1 MPDAKSTLEITLAR
15 ESAAANTFR
24 IGQDP
29 PVFARGDGSWLFEED
44 GTKWLDLVC
53 GSSTTNL
60 GHNHPAHRAAIEEV
74 AATGIL
80 HTGTRLPSPF
90 RAQLYELLC
99 SILPVE
105 LSCVQLV
112 NSGSEAIEAAI
123 KAAQFATGRSRLLSF
138 EGGYHGR
145 TLGALSI
152 THGERIRKPFSV
164 LGDSVDFL
172 PYPYMDDPTGAGQDA
187 AFCLAQLLRRLE
199 DLQNADDLP
208 AAIIIEPIQGVG
220 GVVVPPDDFVIGVHD
235 AARKFK
241 VMLICDEIWC
251 GFGRSGRWFSFEH
264 TGIVPDIVAMG
275 KALSGGLPLSA
286 VAAGPDIL
294 KAWPPG
300 MHTSTFQGNPVSC
313 NMACATIR
321 TIRDRDLLGHVTD
334 AVTPELE
341 RALMPLRSLSR
352 VHAVRING
360 AQAAV
365 ELLTG
370 DGSPDPDAVV
380 RLQKSALGRHILI
393 YAGGRHGN
401 AVMFVPPI
409 NICREDLAVGLSTI
423 VELIEEEVGST

>member
-1 MPDAKSTLEITLAR
+1 MQDAKSTLEITRAR

-29 PVFARGDGSWLFEED
+29 PVFTRGDGPWLFEED
-44 GTKWLDLVC
+44 GTKWLDMVC

-60 GHNHPAHRAAIEEV
+60 GHNHPVHRAAIEEV

-99 SILPVE
+99 SILPGE

-112 NSGSEAIEAAI
+112 NSGAEAIEAAI

-152 THGERIRKPFSV
+152 THGERIRKPFPV
-164 LGDSVDFL
+164 LGESVDFL
-172 PYPYMDDPTGAGQDA
+172 PYPYMDDPTGAGRNA
-187 AFCLAQLLRRLE
+187 PFCLAQLLRRVE
-199 DLQNADDLP
+199 DLEQAGDLP
-208 AAIIIEPIQGVG
+208 AAIVIEPIQGVG
-220 GVVVPPDDFVIGVHD
+220 GVVIPPDDFVTGVRD
-235 AARKFK
+235 ITRKFK
-241 VMLICDEIWC
+241 VLLICDEIWC
-251 GFGRSGRWFSFEH
+251 GFGRSGRWFSFER
-264 TGIVPDIVAMG
+264 TGIVPDIVTMG

-294 KAWPPG
+294 KSWPPG

-321 TIRDRDLLGHVTD
+321 TIRDGELLGHVTD
-334 AVTPELE
+334 TVAPELE
-341 RALMPLRSLSR
+341 RALMPLHPLAR
-352 VHAVRING
+352 VHAVRVNG

-365 ELLTG
+365 ELLTP
-370 DGSPDPDAVV
+370 DGLPDPDAVV
-380 RLQKSALGRHILI
+380 RLQKSALDRRILI

-409 NICREDLAVGLSTI
+409 NIGREELAGGLSTI
-423 VELIEEEVGST
+423 VELIEQEVGST

>member
-1 MPDAKSTLEITLAR
+1 MLDAKSTLDITLAR

-29 PVFARGDGSWLFEED
+29 PVFVRGDGSWLFEED

-60 GHNHPAHRAAIEEV
+60 GHNHPAHRAAIEDV
-74 AATGIL
+74 VATGIL

-99 SILPVE
+99 SILPAD

-112 NSGSEAIEAAI
+112 NSGAEAIEAAI

-172 PYPYMDDPTGAGQDA
+172 PYPYLDDPSGAGMDA
-187 AFCLAQLLRRLE
+187 SHCLDQLVQRLECLAQ
-199 DLQNADDLP
+199 AGDLP
-208 AAIIIEPIQGVG
+208 AAIIFEPIQGVG
-220 GVVVPPDDFVIGVHD
+220 GVVVPPDEFVIGVHN
-235 AARKFK
+235 AARKFQ
-241 VMLICDEIWC
+241 VLLICDEIWC
-251 GFGRSGRWFSFEH
+251 GFGRSGSWFSFDH

-300 MHTSTFQGNPVSC
+300 MHTSTFQGNPVAC
-313 NMACATIR
+313 GMACATIQ
-321 TIRDRDLLGHVTD
+321 TIRDNDLLGHVAG
-334 AVTPELE
+334 AVRPELE
-341 RALMPLRSLSR
+341 KALKPLCALPR
-352 VHAVRING
+352 VHAVRIDG

-365 ELLTG
+365 ELVAA
-370 DGSPDPDAVV
+370 DGTPDPDAVV
-380 RLQKSALGRHILI
+380 RLQRSALDRHILI

-409 NICREDLAVGLSTI
+409 NIHRDDLAAGLNTI
-423 VELIEEEVGST
+423 VELIEEEAGPA

>member
-1 MPDAKSTLEITLAR
+1 MLDAKSTLEITLAR

-29 PVFARGDGSWLFEED
+29 PVFARGDGSWLFEEE
-44 GTKWLDLVC
+44 GVKWLDLVC

-60 GHNHPAHRAAIEEV
+60 GHNHPAHRAAIEDV
-74 AATGIL
+74 VATGIL

-99 SILPVE
+99 SILPAG

-112 NSGSEAIEAAI
+112 NSGAEAIEAAI
-123 KAAQFATGRSRLLSF
+123 KAAQFATGRSKLLSF

-152 THGERIRKPFSV
+152 THGERIRAPFSV

-172 PYPYMDDPTGAGQDA
+172 PYPYMDDPMGAGHDA
-187 AFCLAQLLRRLE
+187 SYCLAQLMRRLE
-199 DLQNADDLP
+199 DMQQADDLP
-208 AAIIIEPIQGVG
+208 AAIIFEPIQGVG
-220 GVVVPPDDFVIGVHD
+220 GVVVPPDEFVIGVQD
-235 AARKFK
+235 AARKFN
-241 VMLICDEIWC
+241 VPLICDEIWC

-264 TGIVPDIVAMG
+264 AGIVPDIVAMG

-313 NMACATIR
+313 SMACATIR
-321 TIRDRDLLGHVTD
+321 TIRDRGLLGHVTD
-334 AVTPELE
+334 TVTPELE
-341 RALMPLRSLSR
+341 RALMPLCALPR
-352 VHAVRING
+352 VHAVRVNG

-365 ELLTG
+365 ELLAL
-370 DGSPDPDAVV
+370 DGSPDPDAVA

-409 NICREDLAVGLSTI
+409 NIDREDLAGGLNAI
-423 VELIEEEVGST
+423 VELIEEEVGPA

>member
-341 RALMPLRSLSR
+341 RALMPLRSLSL

-409 NICREDLAVGLSTI
+409 NIRREDLAVGLSTI